1 MGICYKQGQLSMGR
15 CISLEKPTLDFLLYL
30 ISNCIRQCDVDP
42 EHTTVS
48 EFIALINRA
57 ETPLGF

>member
-1 MGICYKQGQLSMGR
+1 M
-15 CISLEKPTLDFLLYL
+15 EKPTLDFLLYL

-48 EFIALINRA
+48 EFISIINQA